1 MDFSVPGVGVF
12 VATLV
17 GFVASYLW
25 FGPKTFFPVWWKA
38 LGKGA
43 EMPNG
48 GQNMGSLFGTALLA
62 TLAQAIVIAVL
73 LRAVAGGSDASPALG
88 ATVGL
93 VVGVAGAMASLGHR
107 LFGNQ
112 GVVVWIL
119 EVGSDVLNL
128 VLMGVVLSYWV

>member
-25 FGPKTFFPVWWKA
+25 FGPKTFYPVWWKA

-62 TLAQAIVIAVL
+62 TLPVRHRRAALGEAAKYAVL
-73 LRAVAGGSDASPALG
+73 GDETLFDLLEADGAAIARGDRPAGLRACA
-88 ATVGL
+88 
-93 VVGVAGAMASLGHR
+93 
-107 LFGNQ
+107 
-112 GVVVWIL
+112 
-119 EVGSDVLNL
+119 
-128 VLMGVVLSYWV
+128 

>member
-25 FGPKTFFPVWWKA
+25 FGPKTFYPVWWKA

-62 TLAQAIVIAVL
+62 TLAQAIVVAVL
-73 LRAVAGGSDASPALG
+73 LGAIADGDASPALG

-93 VVGVAGAMASLGHR
+93 VVGVAAAMASLGHR
-107 LFGNQ
+107 LFANQ
-112 GVVVWIL
+112 GFLVWIL

-128 VLMGVVLSYWV
+128 VLMGLVLSYWT